1 MFFKQKILNQ
11 RNVILQ
17 KTLHNQA
24 VAITASLVSFLFSSS
39 WFCSQAFTT
48 FKMTDMK
55 TVGSIMFNLRCD
67 SQRNLHTAVQIL
79 LEPSFPSVVPC
90 HGPSNI

>member
-24 VAITASLVSFLFSSS
+24 VAITASLVSFPIQQFLVLFP
-39 WFCSQAFTT
+39 
-48 FKMTDMK
+48 
-55 TVGSIMFNLRCD
+55 GI
-67 SQRNLHTAVQIL
+67 H
-79 LEPSFPSVVPC
+79 
-90 HGPSNI
+90 NI